1 MLPSPSSREFL
12 RLRRMIMNSVPSV
25 CSVVNSFLFTRNFIR
40 LSRTSATHP
49 LSLAGLAPTSWR
61 HRKARWIGGEPRG
74 PGEIA

>member
-25 CSVVNSFLFTRNFIR
+25 LNSFLFTRNFIR